1 MNIKNLL
8 IAVAAGIA
16 LVVVT
21 GCGSGQQDN
30 REQAEAICVDPVSNN
45 RVDDDYCDE
54 DDDDY
59 HPGYGYFFFMPGMH
73 IPGMGQSASHGSR
86 TQPPNTRANFGGFN
100 KTGGSYTK
108 PSPPKQN
115 STAPKVNINKP
126 SSGSSS
132 RVNSGS
138 TSSRSGGGGSVSSGG
153 RGR

>member
-1 MNIKNLL
+1 MNIKNILM
-8 IAVAAGIA
+8 ASVAGIA

-108 PSPPKQN
+108 PPQAPKQN
-115 STAPKVNINKP
+115 SSAPKVNINKP

-138 TSSRSGGGGSVSSGG
+138 TSSRSGGGSISSGG
-153 RGR
+153 RR